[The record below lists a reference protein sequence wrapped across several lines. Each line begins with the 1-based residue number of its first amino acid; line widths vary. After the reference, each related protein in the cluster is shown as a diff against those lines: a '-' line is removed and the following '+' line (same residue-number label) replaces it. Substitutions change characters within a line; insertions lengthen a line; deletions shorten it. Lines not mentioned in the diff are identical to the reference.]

1 MAEKQEDLGAPAIA
15 AHIRSLTE
23 PRSEEECQVSSLK
36 YCQEPRYLLLY
47 DGIELALL
55 LQLASHMQLVQ
66 RLLSDSG
73 ERQGLDIFEVAEGLR
88 KLGHAVTIRSA
99 LGGGGGNEC
108 LRNLRH
114 RFLTC
119 RAQGML
125 PVQQF
130 AAFYLVRPSAAALCC
145 QFAFWSS
152 F

>member
-1 MAEKQEDLGAPAIA
+1 MLNW
-15 AHIRSLTE
+15 L
-23 PRSEEECQVSSLK
+23 
-36 YCQEPRYLLLY
+36 
-47 DGIELALL
+47 LL

-73 ERQGLDIFEVAEGLR
+73 NRQGLDIFEVAEGLR

-119 RAQGML
+119 RGQGML
-125 PVQQF
+125 LVQILPHHCKLHLHCAQMVCD
-130 AAFYLVRPSAAALCC
+130 LSVGLQVP
-145 QFAFWSS
+145 
-152 F
+152 

>member
-1 MAEKQEDLGAPAIA
+1 MLN
-15 AHIRSLTE
+15 
-23 PRSEEECQVSSLK
+23 CFF
-36 YCQEPRYLLLY
+36 
-47 DGIELALL
+47 L

-73 ERQGLDIFEVAEGLR
+73 ERQGLDIFEVAEGLC

-125 PVQQF
+125 LVQQF
-130 AAFYLVRPSAAALCC
+130 AASHPVTAESKCNLLSVCVLDGCSIL
-145 QFAFWSS
+145 
-152 F
+152 